1 MENSRKKIFNIKQKG
16 STILTEIISGLVVFF
31 AMSYILPVNSTILGG
46 IENASYEA
54 IFVATAL
61 CSGIC
66 CIFMGIFA
74 NYPVVLSAGMGMNA
88 YLAYTVCGIMGYSF
102 AEGLL
107 LIFIAG
113 ILFFIFTLT
122 PFREKIISAI
132 PYSIKLAVS
141 AGLGAFVCFVGLK
154 NGGIIQAST
163 GTFVTLGNLKSPTVL
178 LALFGIILVLILM
191 QVKGIIG
198 KLAIVISMFVT
209 ALLGFILHCIGIEGM
224 PHFTFSNVNDNL
236 MIFKDNLFLCF
247 KEKDVF
253 KNVFSNPQSYIII
266 FSLILVH
273 LFDTTATL
281 IAVGKKVGIIGLD
294 GKLIGGKKAMLAD
307 AVGAVICAPLGTS
320 TVSSFAESSIGV
332 ENGARTGLSSCV
344 TGILFLL
351 SIFIYPIF
359 SIFSGVQIGMQNFTP
374 VTSLALVSVGC
385 LMFSNLKDIDWE
397 DKIIVITSFLIII
410 FMLLTYSL
418 SDGIGL
424 GLIIYCLMMLS
435 SKRYKEVP
443 CSVYA
448 ISLIFVIYYVLK
460 IFI

>member
-1 MENSRKKIFNIKQKG
+1 MENSRKKLFNIKQKG

-66 CIFMGIFA
+66 CIFMGVFA

-88 YLAYTVCGIMGYSF
+88 YLAYTVCGLMGYSF

-113 ILFFIFTLT
+113 VLFFLFTLT

-163 GTFVTLGNLKSPTVL
+163 GTLVTLGNLKNPTVL

-191 QVKGIIG
+191 QVKGIVG

-209 ALLGFILHCIGIEGM
+209 ALLGFILHSLGIEGM
-224 PHFTFSNVNDNL
+224 PHFTFSNVNNNL
-236 MIFKDNLFLCF
+236 IAFKDNLFLCF

-253 KNVFSNPQSYIII
+253 RNVLLNPQSYVII

-281 IAVGKKVGIIGLD
+281 IAVGKKVGIID
-294 GKLIGGKKAMLAD
+294 VNGKLIGGKKAMLAD
-307 AVGAVICAPLGTS
+307 AIGAVICAPLGTS

-344 TGILFLL
+344 TGVLFLL

-359 SIFSGVQIGMQNFTP
+359 SIFSGVQVGTQNFTP

-385 LMFSNLKDIDWE
+385 LMFSNLKDIAWE

-410 FMLLTYSL
+410 FMLLTYSI

-424 GLIIYCLMMLS
+424 GLIMYCLMMLA

>member
-1 MENSRKKIFNIKQKG
+1 MEHTKRKIFNIKQKG

-31 AMSYILPVNSTILGG
+31 AMVYILPVNSSILGS

-54 IFVATAL
+54 IFVSTAL

-66 CIFMGIFA
+66 CIFMGLFA
-74 NYPVVLSAGMGMNA
+74 NYPVVLSTGMGMNA
-88 YLAYTVCGIMGYSF
+88 YLAYTICGIMGYSF

-107 LIFIAG
+107 LIFITG

-122 PFREKIISAI
+122 PLREKIVSSI

-141 AGLGAFVCFVGLK
+141 AGLGAFICFVGLK
-154 NGGIIQAST
+154 NGGIIQASE
-163 GTFVTLGNLKSPTVL
+163 GTLITLGNFKNPTVL
-178 LALFGIILVLILM
+178 LSLFGIISVLVLM
-191 QVKGIIG
+191 QIKGVIG
-198 KLAIVISMFVT
+198 KLSIIISMLLT
-209 ALLGFILHCIGIEGM
+209 ALLGLILHSIGIEGM
-224 PHFTFSNVNDNL
+224 PHFTYSNVSNNL
-236 MIFKDNLFLCF
+236 IAFKDNLFLCF

-253 KNVFSNPQSYIII
+253 KNVFSKPQSYVVI

-281 IAVGKKVGIIGLD
+281 IAIGKKVGIMQED
-294 GKLIGGKKAMLAD
+294 GKLIGGKKAMFAD
-307 AVGAVICAPLGTS
+307 SIGTIICAPLGTS
-320 TVSSFAESSIGV
+320 TISCFAESSIGV

-351 SIFIYPIF
+351 SIFIYPVF
-359 SIFSGVQIGMQNFTP
+359 SIFSGVQVGMSNFTP

-385 LMFSNLKDIDWE
+385 LMFSNLKDIDWN

-410 FMLLTYSL
+410 FMVLTYSI
-418 SDGIGL
+418 SDGIGI
-424 GLIIYCLMMLS
+424 GLIMYTLMMLF
-435 SKRYKEVP
+435 SKRYKEIP
-443 CSVYA
+443 KTVYV